1 MDDPELTELNIEI
14 SVSDTTEEDI
24 DRMTRQL
31 LSELR
36 ETDVESAELL
46 SFEKSMSDLVEPT

>member
-1 MDDPELTELNIEI
+1 MSDPDLAQLNIEVTD
-14 SVSDTTEEDI
+14 SNATEEDI

-36 ETDVESAELL
+36 DSDV
-46 SFEKSMSDLVEPT
+46 

>member
-1 MDDPELTELNIEI
+1 MEGPMMENDKAEFYIE
-14 SVSDTTEEDI
+14 VNAPDATEEEI

-36 ETDVESAELL
+36 ETDV
-46 SFEKSMSDLVEPT
+46 